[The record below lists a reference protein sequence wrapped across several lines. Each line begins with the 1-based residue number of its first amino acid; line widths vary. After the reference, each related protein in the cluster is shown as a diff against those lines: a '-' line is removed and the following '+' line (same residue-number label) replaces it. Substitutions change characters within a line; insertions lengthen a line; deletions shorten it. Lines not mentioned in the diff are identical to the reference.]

1 MASKM
6 NWDRERPSGST
17 SAAAGQMTELAG
29 TARKREVL
37 RVLNYSLVDS
47 RSPEAIKTMYAALTN
62 DELATSRALL
72 RGSGRAKTGPG
83 RSAAAPRTKKPK
95 VLSPK
100 AEIQLRKD
108 LIKGVRA
115 ASFEDIQDTFDRARE
130 EFDRLDSSA
139 MERKDTSS
147 SIGAEKVQRAND
159 EWAKR
164 LENAR
169 LGRP

>member
-1 MASKM
+1 M
-6 NWDRERPSGST
+6 
-17 SAAAGQMTELAG
+17 
-29 TARKREVL
+29 
-37 RVLNYSLVDS
+37 
-47 RSPEAIKTMYAALTN
+47 
-62 DELATSRALL
+62 
-72 RGSGRAKTGPG
+72 
-83 RSAAAPRTKKPK
+83 
-95 VLSPK
+95 LSPK

-115 ASFEDIQDTFDRARE
+115 ASFEDIQATFDRARE

-139 MERKDTSS
+139 MARKDTSS

-159 EWAKR
+159 EWSKR